1 MTRRLMGFGLI
12 GTIIHVISPLILI
25 WSLNTLFNTGIP
37 YSFKTW
43 LAVLLVIYVVRFHI
57 RPERPYDP
65 FLFEDEDDE
74 EDDEDEEDEE
84 DEDEIQEPQ
93 ARAET
98 SKQTMEALE
107 RFQAE
112 QKSRKGKSK

>member
-1 MTRRLMGFGLI
+1 MTRKLMGFGLI

-74 EDDEDEEDEE
+74 EDEE
-84 DEDEIQEPQ
+84 DEDDEDAIQEPQ

-98 SKQTMEALE
+98 SEQTMEALE

>member
-74 EDDEDEEDEE
+74 EDDEDDE